1 MIFSTIKRTLAGL
14 LVQVGLVGLVNLIC
28 SVGLEGRVGLDIRD
42 ASAVMRIFPT
52 MSSALYVDCL

>member
-1 MIFSTIKRTLAGL
+1 MGL
-14 LVQVGLVGLVNLIC
+14 VVLVGLVGLVNLIC

-42 ASAVMRIFPT
+42 ASAIMRIFPT